1 MAANYPRLI
10 LAELREFIFDI
21 ELHVNVHLYVKLT
34 PAWQTLRK
42 LHDQELGV
50 EIDHQVRQLKNV
62 EGMVDWSVVA
72 LPPPHWLRPQA
83 LATVELSPSS
93 AIYQR

>member
-1 MAANYPRLI
+1 
-10 LAELREFIFDI
+10 
-21 ELHVNVHLYVKLT
+21 
-34 PAWQTLRK
+34 
-42 LHDQELGV
+42 
-50 EIDHQVRQLKNV
+50 
-62 EGMVDWSVVA
+62 VVA